1 MISLVLDSVLT
12 TPSYAQVDV
21 DNYSNTRPYEDTL
34 WLPSRGQ
41 NGYLYT

>member
-12 TPSYAQVDV
+12 TPSYTQVDV
-21 DNYSNTRPYEDTL
+21 DNYSNIRPYKDIL

-41 NGYLYT
+41 NGYLST